1 MTAPAPIST
10 SGTEDESTRVLG
22 RRIWRIFPYVRP
34 YRLRAVVGIVTN
46 MFARIFD
53 LVPFVFIGFAVDYY
67 NGNMDSGGRLG
78 ELRALID
85 NFFLNY
91 IVDDQALTY
100 GVLIFLGFA
109 GLAIF
114 QGLSDYCWQ
123 TLGYKV
129 QHDLRM
135 NATQSLIRMEASYYD
150 LRQTGVLMS
159 VLSSDVN
166 QLEDVIS
173 DSSTSI
179 IRIFTTFITAFV
191 ILMMISWKLTAVLF
205 GPLVLIFPMVYLFS
219 TRVQRKYRKQRESTG
234 GINAVLENV
243 ISGISVVQAYNAQE
257 WETSR
262 VSNES
267 EQYRDEAIGASRDR
281 NRFIPG
287 LYGVAGIMY
296 GLLVSVGGWLM
307 KEGEISTGAFVTF
320 LLLMTRLSM
329 PLFIFGMLV
338 NQLQRGEAAARRVF
352 DMVDLQPTII
362 DNPNAMMLEGP
373 IESVQFEDVHFTY
386 PNTQTPVLNGISFKV
401 DAGGFIGIM
410 GHTGAGKSTILKIL
424 LRYYEPN
431 RGRIL
436 INGIDIQNLTLE
448 SVRNHL
454 GFVSQDPFLFYGTI
468 RDNVVYARSASDEEL
483 QNALDLAGASEFV
496 SQMENTVDTMVGD
509 RGVKLSG
516 GQKARIS
523 LARALLK
530 TPSLLILDEASS
542 ALDAETEKRIQAN
555 LLETGGSRTTI
566 AVAHRLSTIRNA
578 DEILSMVDGAVVE
591 RGTHSTLVENDGVY
605 ASQWAIQT
613 GELEEE

>member
-10 SGTEDESTRVLG
+10 FGTEDEGTRVLG

-34 YRLRAVVGIVTN
+34 YRLRALSGIATN
-46 MFARIFD
+46 MCARIFD

-67 NGNMDSGGRLG
+67 NGNMVSGGRLG
-78 ELRALID
+78 ELRTFID
-85 NFFLNY
+85 DLFLNY
-91 IVDDQALTY
+91 IIDDQALTY
-100 GVLIFLGFA
+100 GILIFLGFA

-135 NATQSLIRMEASYYD
+135 NATKSLIRMEASYYD

-166 QLEDVIS
+166 QLEDVVS

-352 DMVDLQPTII
+352 DMVDLEPTII
-362 DNPNAMMLEGP
+362 DNPNAMILQGP

-386 PNTQTPVLNGISFKV
+386 PNTQTPVLNGISFKL

-410 GHTGAGKSTILKIL
+410 GHTGAGKSTILKLL

-436 INGIDIQNLTLE
+436 INGIDIQDLTLE

-591 RGTHSTLVENDGVY
+591 RGTHSALVENNGIY

-613 GELEEE
+613 GELEGE

>member
-1 MTAPAPIST
+1 MTATAPIST
-10 SGTEDESTRVLG
+10 SGTEDEGTQILG
-22 RRIWRIFPYVRP
+22 RRIWRVIPYIKP
-34 YRLRAVVGIVTN
+34 YWVRAVTGILSN
-46 MFARIFD
+46 GMARFSD
-53 LVPFVFIGFAVDYY
+53 LLPFVFIGFAVDYY
-67 NGNMDSGGRLG
+67 SGNDDFSGFYGSMREWLDG
-78 ELRALID
+78 SLFPLISD
-85 NFFLNY
+85 NLA
-91 IVDDQALTY
+91 IGY

-109 GLAIF
+109 SLAIW
-114 QGLSDYCWQ
+114 QGISEYCWQ

-129 QHDLRM
+129 QHDIRM
-135 NATQSLIRMEASYYD
+135 DATHSLIRMEASYYD

-159 VLSSDVN
+159 VLSADVN

-179 IRIFTTFITAFV
+179 IRIIVTFFTAGLLL
-191 ILMMISWKLTAVLF
+191 ILMSWKLAAVLF
-205 GPLVLIFPMVYLFS
+205 GPLVLIFPMVYFFS

-234 GINAVLENV
+234 GISAVLENV
-243 ISGISVVQAYNAQE
+243 ISGISVVQAYNAQK
-257 WETSR
+257 W
-262 VSNES
+262 ES
-267 EQYRDEAIGASRDR
+267 ERVAHESADYRDQAIGASKDR

-287 LYGVAGIMY
+287 IYAVAGLAF

-307 KEGEISTGAFVTF
+307 DEGEITTGGFVTF
-320 LLLMTRLSM
+320 LLVMTRMTM

-352 DMVDLQPTII
+352 DMVDLEPTII
-362 DNPNAMMLEGP
+362 DNPNAMMLQGP

-386 PNTQTPVLNGISFKV
+386 PNTETPVLNGISFKV

-431 RGRIL
+431 RGQVL
-436 INGIDIQNLTLE
+436 INGINIQDLTLE

-468 RDNVVYARSASDEEL
+468 RDNVVYARSASDDEL
-483 QNALDLAGASEFV
+483 QNALDLAGATEFV
-496 SQMENTVDTMVGD
+496 SQMENTADTMVGD

-591 RGTHSTLVENDGVY
+591 RGTHPELVDNNGVY

-613 GELEEE
+613 GQLEES

>member
-10 SGTEDESTRVLG
+10 FGTEDEGTRVLG

-67 NGNMDSGGRLG
+67 NRNMDSGGRLG

-85 NFFLNY
+85 DFFLNY

-100 GVLIFLGFA
+100 GILIFLGFA

-166 QLEDVIS
+166 QLEDVVS

-352 DMVDLQPTII
+352 DMVDLEPTII
-362 DNPNAMMLEGP
+362 DNPNAMMLQGP

-566 AVAHRLSTIRNA
+566 ADAHRLSTIRNA

>member
-85 NFFLNY
+85 DFFLNY
-91 IVDDQALTY
+91 IFDDQALTY

>member
-352 DMVDLQPTII
+352 DMVDLEPTII

-431 RGRIL
+431 RGRVL
-436 INGIDIQNLTLE
+436 INGIDIQDLTLE

-591 RGTHSTLVENDGVY
+591 RGTHSQLVDNNGVY

>member
-1 MTAPAPIST
+1 MTTPAPIST
-10 SGTEDESTRVLG
+10 SGTEDEGTRVLG

-78 ELRALID
+78 ELRAFID
-85 NFFLNY
+85 DFFLNY
-91 IVDDQALTY
+91 IIDDQTLTY

-352 DMVDLQPTII
+352 DMVDLEPTIF

-436 INGIDIQNLTLE
+436 INGIDIQDLTLE

-591 RGTHSTLVENDGVY
+591 RGTHSTLVESNGVY